1 MPSSFSEII
10 ALKSRYVKLEVFLIF
25 PSQTPAVVFFSR
37 VAQDFGGDL
46 AIIDSIDME
55 VSYSGGTPIAG

>member
-1 MPSSFSEII
+1 MSFPNAILIFENNSTQIP
-10 ALKSRYVKLEVFLIF
+10 LRKLEVFLIF

-46 AIIDSIDME
+46 AIIYSIDME
-55 VSYSGGTPIAG
+55 VS